1 MGDAFDDDADGIKT
15 VEENCPTSLNKDQKD
30 VDGNEASEACDNC
43 PSVANPRPQADTD
56 GDGVGDECDND
67 QNNDG
72 VDGIN
77 GNCPDV
83 LNKKQED
90 RNGDGVGDL

>member
-30 VDGNEASEACDNC
+30 VDGDEAGEACDNC

-83 LNKKQED
+83 PN
-90 RNGDGVGDL
+90 